1 MIKSTISTIKDNWWV
16 IEIHCMTFFR
26 EQLWWDGIHLMNLV
40 YLETKLNVRPV
51 YVNTRVD
58 PLTTSWLWK
67 SAAKSDSIRSTK
79 WIIFVRLHLFTF
91 ISYLFTFVSSLFTFW
106 IFTPKSQYE
115 VASQI
120 WQKQLISKPKWRSW
134 HQSIIYRHS
143 RVKHH

>member
-51 YVNTRVD
+51 YVNARVD
-58 PLTTSWLWK
+58 PLTTSWFWK

-120 WQKQLISKPKWRSW
+120 WQKQQETADFKTKMALLA
-134 HQSIIYRHS
+134 SIYYL
-143 RVKHH
+143 